1 MAQHARLPE
10 DATLSS
16 LVRRAC
22 TIVDPDDEDAVV
34 GEFELRYE
42 DADEPVRGVL
52 ESLEER
58 IGFGGDEDPAVTM
71 AQAVVLYLAHRR
83 DEVSDDPDDVLALA
97 ARAEFDGSPPAPVQ
111 QWLDDR
117 GVRI

>member
-1 MAQHARLPE
+1 MAQQARLPD
-10 DATLSS
+10 DARLSQ

-22 TIVDPDDEDAVV
+22 EIVDPDDEDAVV

-42 DADEPVRGVL
+42 DADEPVAGIL
-52 ESLEER
+52 ETLEER
-58 IGFGGDEDPAVTM
+58 IGFGADEDPSVMM

-83 DEVSDDPDDVLALA
+83 DEVGDDADDVIALA
-97 ARAEFDGSPPAPVQ
+97 ARAEFAGSPPVEIQ
-111 QWLDDR
+111 NWLDDR